1 VRSLT
6 PGTQQWKK
14 VPTGGPP
21 DAVRPAIIMALCGHT
36 SGKVC
41 AQRVTN
47 GRLARVRTEFLDLY
61 GIELAI
67 I

>member
-1 VRSLT
+1 
-6 PGTQQWKK
+6 
-14 VPTGGPP
+14 
-21 DAVRPAIIMALCGHT
+21 MALCGHT

-41 AQRVTN
+41 AQRITN

>member
-1 VRSLT
+1 
-6 PGTQQWKK
+6 
-14 VPTGGPP
+14 
-21 DAVRPAIIMALCGHT
+21 MALCGQT